1 MNIFRIKKQLRK
13 RWRRWRRAIW
23 TFGACGLIALMAWM
37 GIPLSQQMEKLM
49 TTQPTVMETIG
60 NIYELEEL
68 GLQQKEALKPDSP
81 NEWLDDIQK
90 SDQVRIVHLSKKYT
104 CGEEESSVLGIMSP
118 IEIAELLKKHPN
130 WTGRVGA
137 GGDVW
142 LEEYIEGLSET
153 CRQEGYIGIDKNG
166 NLSLFEGPP
175 KNEKVIKTFFQLDV
189 ETMESALPNEVL
201 KQLKQGIRVQDASE
215 YNSVL
220 STFSDFALEQ
230 DQS

>member
-1 MNIFRIKKQLRK
+1 M
-13 RWRRWRRAIW
+13 
-23 TFGACGLIALMAWM
+23 
-37 GIPLSQQMEKLM
+37 
-49 TTQPTVMETIG
+49 
-60 NIYELEEL
+60 
-68 GLQQKEALKPDSP
+68 
-81 NEWLDDIQK
+81 
-90 SDQVRIVHLSKKYT
+90 
-104 CGEEESSVLGIMSP
+104 
-118 IEIAELLKKHPN
+118 
-130 WTGRVGA
+130 
-137 GGDVW
+137 
-142 LEEYIEGLSET
+142 SET